1 MRKATHGT
9 TERRG
14 AAGVPARHVTP
25 GQLEAF
31 YIAEYPKLVK
41 ILRVM
46 DATLAEAEAAAQE
59 AMADFVK
66 RSRATQAPVRSP
78 AAYVRRAA
86 IRFFV
91 KERQRD
97 RERLPREIK
106 GGHLTLPT
114 YLDEGL
120 HVCED
125 EQWAEHVLESL
136 TPAQRD
142 VVKLVMDG
150 ASTREIAAQ
159 LGKKEVTIRQHL
171 KNGRDHLLVH
181 PEIAPRVP
189 RELKARK
196 PGPGGM
202 GSAATSAPRKEEVQ

>member
-1 MRKATHGT
+1 MEPPNHGGT
-9 TERRG
+9 AG
-14 AAGVPARHVTP
+14 APARHVTP
-25 GQLEAF
+25 GQIEAF

-41 ILRVM
+41 VLRVI

-59 AMADFVK
+59 AMADFIK
-66 RSRATQAPVRSP
+66 RSRTAKAPIRSP

-97 RERLPREIK
+97 RERLPREVK

-114 YLDEGL
+114 YLDQGL
-120 HVCED
+120 QVCED
-125 EQWAEHVLESL
+125 EQWAKYVLESL
-136 TPAQRD
+136 TPTQRD
-142 VVKLVMDG
+142 VVNLVMDG

-159 LGKKEVTIRQHL
+159 LGKKEETIRQHL
-171 KNGRDHLLVH
+171 KNGRDRLLVH

-189 RELKARK
+189 RGLRARN
-196 PGPGGM
+196 PGP
-202 GSAATSAPRKEEVQ
+202 TE